1 MLHTEIVE
9 HADELPKGI
18 IFINQITSPQSVR
31 FIIVI
36 VLLIVLMLSIGLGFE
51 FSKLLETLLVL
62 VIGSY
67 FEPSGFS
74 APKAE
79 K

>member
-1 MLHTEIVE
+1 MLQTEIVE
-9 HADELPKGI
+9 HIDDLPKSSV
-18 IFINQITSPQSVR
+18 FFNQVTSPQSVR
-31 FIIVI
+31 FIIVV
-36 VLLIVLMLSIGLGFE
+36 VLLIVLMLSLVVGFE

-74 APKAE
+74 SSKGD